1 MEYIILVLQII
12 LIVSYIVLLFS
23 KKIDTRIIIVLII
36 AQISVSGIGIYN
48 SNKQSTPP
56 DYWICSNA
64 VFKCEKTN
72 NPKKE
77 KCYYCPKYEDT
88 CDAEDRKTIM
98 CASKDYS
105 VEVNK

>member
-1 MEYIILVLQII
+1 MEYVILVLQIF
-12 LIVSYIVLLFS
+12 LIIAYIVLLFS
-23 KKIDTRIIIVLII
+23 KKINTTICESKDIPSI
-36 AQISVSGIGIYN
+36 
-48 SNKQSTPP
+48 NKESTPP

-64 VFKCEKTN
+64 VFKCEQTGD
-72 NPKKE
+72 PKKE
-77 KCYYCPKYEDT
+77 KCYYCPKFEDT